1 MFSHPL
7 SLLSAALVAN
17 RFSAPLGRCFSKVEI
32 QSITYQPLYR
42 YGVGVFNR
50 DQPWTGLGIVLFV
63 FTLDF
68 VLHIV
73 FAAQGWDFLFSLVA
87 IEIAIIVHAFGPL
100 VVLIG
105 GQRGEDDRV
114 RAMKY
119 GLMLALPLTIGYW
132 WAVNDM
138 SWSDWLV
145 ATILI
150 PLAVHASLW
159 NRHSWLASLFYAEKG

>member
-1 MFSHPL
+1 M
-7 SLLSAALVAN
+7 
-17 RFSAPLGRCFSKVEI
+17 
-32 QSITYQPLYR
+32 
-42 YGVGVFNR
+42 GVFNR

-145 ATILI
+145 ATILS